1 MRCGTNHT
9 SFFSKIFVVSFRH
22 VTLNSG
28 FSGNF
33 VLPGYLPVTYPDVIK
48 KGFKRQPASQPARPG
63 PATGHRPEGRPACV
77 GRVGR
82 KLPLGWAYY
91 RTAVEKKEKNNTDQ
105 AEKQKKKKERCRR
118 EIQRARELE
127 NKRTR
132 GQIWFQI

>member
-48 KGFKRQPASQPARPG
+48 KGFKRQPASPVRS
-63 PATGHRPEGRPACV
+63 GHRPPAGRPAGVC
-77 GRVGR
+77 GASGAETSARMGLLSNRGR
-82 KLPLGWAYY
+82 KE
-91 RTAVEKKEKNNTDQ
+91 RKK
-105 AEKQKKKKERCRR
+105 
-118 EIQRARELE
+118 
-127 NKRTR
+127 
-132 GQIWFQI
+132 

>member
-48 KGFKRQPASQPARPG
+48 KGFKRQPARPG

-105 AEKQKKKKERCRR
+105 AEKQKKKKKNAAVERY
-118 EIQRARELE
+118 RELE
-127 NKRTR
+127 N
-132 GQIWFQI
+132 